1 MERAIICGLHYNE
14 EECTGHL
21 DHILRLKKKLDL
33 WKFSRSVTR
42 VPCYAIAA
50 ASEGANIPQRKLTQK
65 VDQISHKNTVFISV

>member
-1 MERAIICGLHYNE
+1 MHWTFGSH
-14 EECTGHL
+14 TPTQ
-21 DHILRLKKKLDL
+21 KKLDL

>member
-1 MERAIICGLHYNE
+1 MPKSSNPVLLGQAVLHYNE

-21 DHILRLKKKLDL
+21 DHILRLKKLDL

-50 ASEGANIPQRKLTQK
+50 ASEGANIP
-65 VDQISHKNTVFISV
+65 